1 MSDPLSIAGSV
12 AGLISLGI
20 TVTQTLVDFYTSY
33 KHQDSELIGT
43 IERLDN
49 LLTILL
55 SLKQALSN
63 RKFAV
68 DERDLIKKIQTSIE
82 NCDELIYELQGEC
95 QKFSKTTSD
104 GIKAVVKVAG
114 RRATYPFRQ
123 STLQKLDEDISELR
137 DNLSVA
143 LSVLQLKDNKVIQED
158 IADVKLLLNLLRT
171 NQVSQAI
178 RDWLKAPDPT
188 INHNAACAK
197 RQSGTGAWFVKSPR
211 FETWLTEGKSFLW
224 LNGFAGSGKSVLAS
238 TAIQF
243 AFRHRRSS
251 SSIGIAFFYF
261 TFNDESKQDESAMLR
276 ALLVQLSSQ
285 LRDGHSD
292 LARLHNSFK
301 HGLPP
306 SEELADCLQRL
317 IQRFQ
322 HVYII
327 LDALDEIPPDK
338 AREDVLDSIGMMQN
352 WPFTGLHLLV
362 TSRDLPDI
370 RKSLNFSS
378 DQEVKMRNAGIDKD
392 IENFISSRLH
402 GDRRLQKWLPYHSKI
417 EEILSKRAQGV

>member
-1 MSDPLSIAGSV
+1 MSDQLSIAGSV

-43 IERLDN
+43 IEKLDS
-49 LLTILL
+49 LLIILQ
-55 SLKQALSN
+55 SLKNALSN
-63 RKFAV
+63 RGFEA

-82 NCDELIYELQGEC
+82 NCDELIYELHGEC
-95 QKFSKTTSD
+95 QKFSKATSN

-114 RRATYPFRQ
+114 RQATYPFRQ
-123 STLQKLDEDISELR
+123 STQQKLDEDIRQLC

-143 LSVLQLKDNKVIQED
+143 LSVLQLKDNKIIQED
-158 IADVKLLLNLLRT
+158 IADVTFLLNFLRT
-171 NQVSQAI
+171 NQVSENI
-178 RDWLKAPDPT
+178 RDWLNAPDST

-197 RQSGTGAWFVKSPR
+197 KHSGTGTWFVKSSR
-211 FETWLTEGKSFLW
+211 FEAWLTEGNSFLW

-243 AFRHRRSS
+243 AFRHWRSS

-261 TFNDESKQDESAMLR
+261 TFNNESKQDESAMLR
-276 ALLVQLSSQ
+276 ALMIQLSSQ

-306 SEELADCLQRL
+306 SAELADCLRRL
-317 IQRFQ
+317 LQRFH

-327 LDALDEIPPDK
+327 LDALDEVPPNK
-338 AREDVLDSIGMMQN
+338 AREDVLDNIGMMQN
-352 WPFTGLHLLV
+352 WQFTGLHLLV

-370 RKSLNFSS
+370 RRSLNFSS
-378 DQEVKMRNAGIDKD
+378 VQELKMRNTGIDKD
-392 IENFISSRLH
+392 IKKFISSRLH
-402 GDRRLQKWLPYHSKI
+402 VDRRLQKWLPYHSKI
-417 EEILSKRAQGV
+417 EETLAKHAQGV